1 MTTLCSIAV
10 ADGEDYDDDD
20 GDDHDVDGLEKYQ
33 QAMLYIYIYSLIINI
48 GRTAPKFVWNLE
60 NLCPLNRWLFSF
72 PIKRFKVSEV
82 YSQGIYGSG

>member
-10 ADGEDYDDDD
+10 ADGEDYDD

-48 GRTAPKFVWNLE
+48 GCTAPKFV
-60 NLCPLNRWLFSF
+60 
-72 PIKRFKVSEV
+72 
-82 YSQGIYGSG
+82 

>member
-33 QAMLYIYIYSLIINI
+33 QAMLYIYIFIDNKYRLYC
-48 GRTAPKFVWNLE
+48 PKICLK
-60 NLCPLNRWLFSF
+60 P
-72 PIKRFKVSEV
+72 
-82 YSQGIYGSG
+82 